1 MIPLIPRLRRDFD
14 ESRLRTSVVSFDNVP
29 YLYHL
34 FMTVTFS
41 NVYNVIKNKL
51 REL

>member
-14 ESRLRTSVVSFDNVP
+14 ESRFRTSIVSLDNVP

-34 FMTVTFS
+34 FKTVTFS
-41 NVYNVIKNKL
+41 NVYNVIKKEFH
-51 REL
+51 EL